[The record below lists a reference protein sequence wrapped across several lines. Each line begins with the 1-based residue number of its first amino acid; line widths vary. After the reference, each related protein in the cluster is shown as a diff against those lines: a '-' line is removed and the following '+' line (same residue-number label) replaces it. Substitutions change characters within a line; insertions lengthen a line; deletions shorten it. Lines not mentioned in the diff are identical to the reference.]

1 MASIEVYES
10 LTRPPSAAWRASIY
24 RGVRDKRRN
33 PAIMNM
39 LKCGIRGESQRRAT
53 GQGLTSPRA
62 HRDGRLNCSHS
73 PSNPPCYCPSNKIN
87 WRAASR
93 AAREMPCA
101 PHQLPAD
108 CRSANRGARK
118 PPYRA
123 REPGRYRQQLPAPTA
138 RLQRTV
144 CYVERLGAAACAAV

>member
-73 PSNPPCYCPSNKIN
+73 PSNPLKGPIPGTGVSIPTRPAGGPR
-87 WRAASR
+87 RAAGLSR
-93 AAREMPCA
+93 
-101 PHQLPAD
+101 
-108 CRSANRGARK
+108 
-118 PPYRA
+118 
-123 REPGRYRQQLPAPTA
+123 PTA
-138 RLQRTV
+138 LSQWH
-144 CYVERLGAAACAAV
+144 A